1 MPSTPVERAMPYV
14 HQRTGEPA
22 NQPSR
27 PSSQSGQG
35 AEDHAGRTC
44 LLRRD
49 SLSPDISLADTPN
62 FCRRFCSA
70 FLSRQ
75 ATADHMSTETEIPI
89 EYPALAALPRAP
101 RSCTRR
107 SFASSA
113 LQSLIVAP
121 ANLLAIKNENKI
133 GFNSGYP
140 RMLRGRS
147 LQKFTRRNVLM

>member
-1 MPSTPVERAMPYV
+1 MPAPLLNAMPYV
-14 HQRTGEPA
+14 HRRTSEPA
-22 NQPSR
+22 NQSTI
-27 PSSQSGQG
+27 QSVRQG

-89 EYPALAALPRAP
+89 EYLRLCHALPADLSSLPPFRP
-101 RSCTRR
+101 LKFDRR
-107 SFASSA
+107 TMR
-113 LQSLIVAP
+113 VCR
-121 ANLLAIKNENKI
+121 
-133 GFNSGYP
+133 SGYISID
-140 RMLRGRS
+140 RS
-147 LQKFTRRNVLM
+147 VLLSHEFLNAKRSERN